1 MLQGCH
7 SQQMLFS
14 RCNEIRACAKV
25 IYLSLCWFAYS
36 HESLWT
42 PSCYTKIG
50 HLYSYLYTHIPKQM
64 AHLFKTC
71 IWVNINSSN
80 RMVMIMWFLSSY
92 LNFWHLITA
101 VHQHW
106 LHLSSKHYWCK
117 HRRVPLLSSFTL
129 LVCLLSAAARSGM
142 LWWRHEGSAVWLI
155 DFAVVWPAWVP
166 FFSIWY
172 PCDRT
177 LTRSRADSDFL
188 SLDGRT
194 MQWAVSCFN
203 YL

>member
-1 MLQGCH
+1 MCKGDLFVFMVVCIFTWKSVNSFMLHKDWTSVQ
-7 SQQMLFS
+7 LF
-14 RCNEIRACAKV
+14 
-25 IYLSLCWFAYS
+25 IY
-36 HESLWT
+36 T
-42 PSCYTKIG
+42 
-50 HLYSYLYTHIPKQM
+50 
-64 AHLFKTC
+64 FKMC

-101 VHQHW
+101 VRQHW

-166 FFSIWY
+166 FFPFGI
-172 PCDRT
+172 PAT
-177 LTRSRADSDFL
+177 
-188 SLDGRT
+188 GH
-194 MQWAVSCFN
+194 
-203 YL
+203 